1 MTFITNLAWILSILS
16 GLLLIMRFIG
26 YMTYSELDKISDD
39 LNGIER
45 SFPMMTPLI
54 ICVISVCWIIS
65 N

>member
-1 MTFITNLAWILSILS
+1 MEFITNLAWIMSILS

-26 YMTYSELDKISDD
+26 YMTYSELDQIKDA
-39 LNGIER
+39 LNGVER
-45 SFPMMTPLI
+45 TFPMMTPLI